1 MNGRIKWFS
10 AGKGYG
16 FITETS
22 GAQYYFNAFDF
33 KIEGGPRAGDSVVFT
48 PVQNQKGQRAAQVCL
63 VPPATSSVQ
72 SGHSRDSRVECV
84 ACHKQMVPRI
94 LTGPPLGATRRWTP
108 VPKRS
113 MCPFCASTHE
123 VFPPSRAERI
133 TQIVQWILSCGIL
146 IAMGAGFWGMRWH

>member
-10 AGKGYG
+10 VDKGYG

-33 KIEGGPRAGDSVVFT
+33 KCDSDPKTGDNVVFT
-48 PVQNQKGQRAAQVCL
+48 PVQNHKGQRAAQVHL
-63 VPPATSSVQ
+63 VRPAARATPSEQ
-72 SGHSRDSRVECV
+72 LHDSRVQCK

-94 LTGPPLGATRRWTP
+94 LTGPPLGATRRWTA

-113 MCPFCASTHE
+113 ICPFCAGTHE
-123 VFPPSRAERI
+123 VFPPSRAER
-133 TQIVQWILSCGIL
+133 TAQFFQLMVAGFVLIVV
-146 IAMGAGFWGMRWH
+146 GAGFWGAL